1 MHSPSGLEASL
12 RNSEG
17 SCHTSAIEQNLCHLM
32 RLVSCISFSTQLYS
46 PCTLN
51 WVGATLQL
59 PIPNVVAKTQLLSLV
74 QWAQMLWLSFLAICR
89 QSSSPW
95 CAATARASSCT
106 KILLTLR
113 MWPVAIALNYSVK
126 NIRNKVRQNTLA
138 WGSLLLT
145 LAPLKNLAKVSRYT
159 VLYWLLDIPS
169 KTNCTR
175 RQVQIPRD
183 SQPVYVSS
191 SSCLDIWQ
199 QEGHSH

>member
-1 MHSPSGLEASL
+1 MLSYQHTATMVIAVICRTQSGMHSPSGLEASS

-17 SCHTSAIEQNLCHLM
+17 SYHTSAIEQNLCHLL
-32 RLVSCISFSTQLYS
+32 RSVSCMGFSTQLYS
-46 PCTLN
+46 SCTLN

-113 MWPVAIALNYSVK
+113 MRHVAIVLNYSVK
-126 NIRNKVRQNTLA
+126 NIRNKVRQKWKIVIEHTSVGLA
-138 WGSLLLT
+138 
-145 LAPLKNLAKVSRYT
+145 LAHACPT
-159 VLYWLLDIPS
+159 
-169 KTNCTR
+169 
-175 RQVQIPRD
+175 
-183 SQPVYVSS
+183 
-191 SSCLDIWQ
+191 
-199 QEGHSH
+199 